1 MRADGPDR
9 PSSSYGCIT
18 RDLKMN
24 SRMLGGP
31 GVSVRGLCPL
41 PGVDALVHVRAA
53 PGSWGYRL
61 EVCYA
66 RMKSPEQR
74 GHYGA
79 LCLYQITVPCK
90 IRMKSRY
97 VIFVQHL
104 SIFQPRTG
112 PYGQKA
118 ISDLSQS
125 AFKMHTQVAA
135 GALIFI
141 FRQSY

>member
-1 MRADGPDR
+1 
-9 PSSSYGCIT
+9 
-18 RDLKMN
+18 
-24 SRMLGGP
+24 
-31 GVSVRGLCPL
+31 
-41 PGVDALVHVRAA
+41 
-53 PGSWGYRL
+53 
-61 EVCYA
+61 
-66 RMKSPEQR
+66 MKSPEQR

-104 SIFQPRTG
+104 SVPLTTVPNLRTALFHMDRFEDPAPFSNLEPVHMEKSG
-112 PYGQKA
+112 PCK
-118 ISDLSQS
+118 LSQS

-141 FRQSY
+141 FRQSYNK